1 MNVVEKFLEKFN
13 QCIILL
19 SGFDKLHLNE
29 YAKNLAENFNFD
41 LIFNWFSFN
50 FGLLR
55 K

>member
-29 YAKNLAENFNFD
+29 YAKNLGAS
-41 LIFNWFSFN
+41 SF
-50 FGLLR
+50 G
-55 K
+55 